1 MVDLLRNGRGELPI
15 DIANQVDNC
24 DECRKHFRGETMT
37 IILASKSPRRRD
49 LLGRITDDFIVM
61 PSDAEES
68 QTGSPRERVMTSAR
82 AKARSVGQTHT
93 GIILGADT
101 MVVLDHHVLEKP
113 RSRSDAKRML
123 HLLSGRAHRVLTGL
137 YVWNTSTGEEREA
150 CAETEVRF
158 RTIEEPEVAWYLD
171 SGEYEDKAGGYAI
184 QGRAAAFI
192 EGIAGEYTNVMGL
205 PLCVLSR
212 LLREMGA
219 RL

>member
-1 MVDLLRNGRGELPI
+1 
-15 DIANQVDNC
+15 
-24 DECRKHFRGETMT
+24 MT
-37 IILASKSPRRRD
+37 IILASKSPRRHD
-49 LLGRITDDFIVM
+49 LLGRITDDFTVV

-68 QTGSPRERVMTSAR
+68 QVGSPCERVVTSAR
-82 AKARSVGQTHT
+82 AKAHRVGQTHV

-101 MVVLDHHVLEKP
+101 VVVLENHVLEKP
-113 RSRSDAKRML
+113 RSRRDAHRML
-123 HLLSGRAHRVLTGL
+123 HLLSGRTHSVLTGL
-137 YVWNTSTGEEREA
+137 CVWNTATGEEREA

-158 RTIEEPEVAWYLD
+158 RTIEAAEVAWYLD

-192 EGIAGEYTNVMGL
+192 EGIVGEYTNVMGL

-219 RL
+219 TL